1 MFQNI
6 IPTPKK
12 TVLCEGVRPFPA
24 AISTEVAEW
33 QGCCTVFAEA
43 FQKMY
48 PCPMAQAEGGIVLHC
63 DSTMEPE
70 SYRIDTREGVAVYA
84 KDEAGIRYALASL
97 LMAVTVNKKTEEATV
112 DCGVVEDRP
121 DKPYRSLMI
130 DLARQWHPAY
140 TVHHYIDLCYLLK
153 LNYLHLHFIDDQRY
167 TLPSKAFPHITDG
180 NQAYTYEELAA
191 MNAYA
196 KERGITLIPEFEAP
210 GHAKA
215 MIAHYPEIF
224 GNEMEGDG
232 GTILSESGV
241 PITAKNLVCAGKPQ
255 AMEGI
260 RTLLTEIAELFP
272 DSPYIHI
279 GGDEANIGAWNHCT
293 CCKAYMKDRGIED
306 EKELYSEFVGRVA
319 RIVLDLGR
327 TPIVWEGFPPKGVH
341 HIPKE
346 TIVCAWESHYHLA
359 PDLLKAG
366 FKIINGSWKPLYI
379 VPSWNLRWGPYE
391 ILNWDVHQWQHWWPH
406 SPARLNPI
414 HVEPTEQVLGA
425 QYSVW
430 ECTYE
435 QEIGRV
441 LDNLPAFAERAWNT
455 ERLWD
460 DDGFYARIKPLLT
473 AIPRLIQE
481 V

>member
-1 MFQNI
+1 MLQNI

-12 TVLCEGVRPFPA
+12 TELCEGTFSFPLS
-24 AISTEVAEW
+24 ISTEVTEW
-33 QGCCTVFAEA
+33 KGCCTVFAEA
-43 FQKMY
+43 FEKMNQL
-48 PCPMAQAEGGIVLHC
+48 PITQAPGGITLFRD
-63 DSTMEPE
+63 DSL
-70 SYRIDTREGVAVYA
+70 SAQGYRIDTRNGVCLYA
-84 KDEAGIRYALASL
+84 AGIEGIRYALASL
-97 LMAVTVNKKTEEATV
+97 LLAITIDKKTGEATL
-112 DCGVVEDRP
+112 DRGVVEDEP
-121 DKPYRSLMI
+121 DKGYRSLMI

-140 TVHHYIDLCYLLK
+140 TIHHYIDLCYLLK
-153 LNYLHLHFIDDQRY
+153 LNHLHLHFIDDQRY

-180 NQAYTYEELAA
+180 NRSYSYEEIAA
-191 MNAYA
+191 INAYA
-196 KERGITLIPEFEAP
+196 KERGIILVPEFEAP

-215 MIAHYPEIF
+215 MIAHYPDIF
-224 GNEMEGDG
+224 GNTMEGEG
-232 GTILSESGV
+232 GTITTESGAV
-241 PITAKNLVCAGKPQ
+241 VTAKNLVCAGRPE

-260 RTLLTEIAELFP
+260 ATLIGEICALFP

-293 CCKAYMKDRGIED
+293 HCKAYMKSHGIED

-319 RIVLDLGR
+319 RMVLQQGR

-379 VPSWNLRWGPYE
+379 VPSQHHRWGPGD
-391 ILNWDVHQWQHWWPH
+391 ILNWGVHDWQHWWPH
-406 SPARLNPI
+406 SPAHLNPI
-414 HVEPTEQVLGA
+414 HVAPTEQVLGA

-441 LDNLPAFAERAWNT
+441 LDNLPAFAERVWNT
-455 ERLWD
+455 RRLWD
-460 DDGFYARIKPLLT
+460 DDTFYARLKPLLT
-473 AIPRLIQE
+473 TIPRLIQE